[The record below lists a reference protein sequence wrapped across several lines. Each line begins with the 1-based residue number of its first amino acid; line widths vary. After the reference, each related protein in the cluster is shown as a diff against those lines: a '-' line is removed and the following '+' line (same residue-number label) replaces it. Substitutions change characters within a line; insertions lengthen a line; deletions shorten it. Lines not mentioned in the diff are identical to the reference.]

1 MKQPTKRVLSGI
13 EERRFEAI
21 AAEIRQRLGVEL
33 PGHSGF
39 IEAQGFKVEVHYDRV
54 AKTLTFELL
63 KKPWFVPES
72 LIEQKI
78 DEWLAASGAVL
89 L

>member
-1 MKQPTKRVLSGI
+1 MKQPTKRVLSDI
-13 EERRFEAI
+13 EEWRFKAI

-33 PGHSGF
+33 PARSGF
-39 IEAQGFKVEVHYDRV
+39 IEAQGFKIKVRYDRA
-54 AKTLTFELL
+54 AKTLSFELL

-78 DEWLAASGAVL
+78 DEWLASSGAVL